1 MGGDTP
7 CICFSLHALED
18 SQRQQMEASSISPSS
33 FPGIVSFPSVA
44 SPWMGGPCCP
54 LRVWDEGG
62 SAEYTP
68 GGYEETL
75 MPCFFPKSIPIT
87 DPSLRGK
94 VEGPCC
100 DTPTNGTERG
110 LEGSVLGRDKCA
122 LGLCGGQPG
131 RLRDVPFPLHPQL
144 IRLLLAL
151 RELSHHGT

>member
-1 MGGDTP
+1 
-7 CICFSLHALED
+7 
-18 SQRQQMEASSISPSS
+18 
-33 FPGIVSFPSVA
+33 
-44 SPWMGGPCCP
+44 
-54 LRVWDEGG
+54 
-62 SAEYTP
+62 
-68 GGYEETL
+68 